1 MDLLGG
7 PLELPRHGLVKE
19 LTARVGTYPSH
30 SYRRSMMEERRDEV
44 DEAIYQLMLDVQT
57 GRLVDTPR
65 RSRVW
70 ILVGC
75 VTLVLGGLGG
85 LLLASGNRSHD
96 TAGSNQGLAPIFTTY
111 TPPRPQ
117 EPHEGA
123 PLIELLPV
131 QEKNFPE
138 KHRSLAQESPERPP
152 AAAVQPPSGRKS
164 GAKTKGLSASSAD
177 TPAPKSA
184 SRPPRVASK
193 SKRGCDCTWKE
204 WAQRASPQRQFRF
217 SSRSLSHEFDP
228 NGELV
233 RSKP

>member
-1 MDLLGG
+1 
-7 PLELPRHGLVKE
+7 
-19 LTARVGTYPSH
+19 
-30 SYRRSMMEERRDEV
+30 MEEHREEV

-57 GRLVDTPR
+57 GRLADPPR

-75 VTLVLGGLGG
+75 ATLMLGGLGG
-85 LLLASGNRSHD
+85 LLLAGGNRGHD
-96 TAGSNQGLAPIFTTY
+96 MAGSNQGLAPIFTTY

-117 EPHEGA
+117 EPSEGA
-123 PLIELLPV
+123 PLIELSPV

-138 KHRSLAQESPERPP
+138 RHRSLARESPERPP
-152 AAAVQPPSGRKS
+152 AAAVQPPPGRKS
-164 GAKTKGLSASSAD
+164 GAKTKGLSASAAD

-204 WAQRASPQRQFRF
+204 WAQRTSPRRDFRF

-233 RSKP
+233 RSAP